1 MLRCRKCRK
10 VVIESLQE
18 SEVTNENSEAACN
31 IWHMDVDALPD
42 WILTSIHQAQ
52 WTVGRLNC
60 QKCGSRLGGFNFS
73 HRVECPCGRDAT
85 VHFSKCRVDHDHK
98 QNLLIVQPRWTRPN
112 TSLLLTDG
120 SQAEYERWFVKG
132 LQLDSI
138 AVTRLPDPDEAAQ
151 VITKRDSVSRSS
163 PFPVLYPMDKD
174 DEVAFSAVTGCSSV
188 SAAREAPL
196 ECQMVHTED
205 HEGSS
210 AENSQ
215 DDVSLYLRGTP
226 MSYSAREQEEAMVHG
241 TVQASIVLRRQSKKE
256 KNHLKSQ
263 RRKRRRRELWLQ
275 MQANSLSDL
284 MLNSEED
291 EEEAGD
297 RQGLTC
303 AVCLDVYFHPY
314 SCQPCSHV
322 FCEPCL
328 RKLAKNREESTPCP
342 LCRALISHTNFHA
355 ELSRKAKASFP
366 RVYHAREQY
375 FQNASCVQWPLPS
388 YRKPFFNLW
397 GYRRYAVRAHRSW
410 HFAHV
415 SFSLQ
420 AFDLADVCGWFFGI
434 RLANWMMAFLF
445 LTLLLYYFYI

>member
-355 ELSRKAKASFP
+355 
-366 RVYHAREQY
+366 
-375 FQNASCVQWPLPS
+375 
-388 YRKPFFNLW
+388 
-397 GYRRYAVRAHRSW
+397 
-410 HFAHV
+410 V
-415 SFSLQ
+415 SFRPSVGP
-420 AFDLADVCGWFFGI
+420 AKWEKK
-434 RLANWMMAFLF
+434 WSS
-445 LTLLLYYFYI
+445 